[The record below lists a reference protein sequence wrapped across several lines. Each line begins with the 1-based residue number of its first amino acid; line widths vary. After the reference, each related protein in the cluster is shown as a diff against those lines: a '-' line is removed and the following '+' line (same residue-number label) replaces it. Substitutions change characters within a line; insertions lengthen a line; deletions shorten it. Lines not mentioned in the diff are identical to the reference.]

1 LYILSNDS
9 SSQQREERYRN
20 RDMNL
25 TTFSRC
31 YIAYLLFNIGGWVYF
46 GHLLYYTSYMT
57 TETCNS
63 YTKEPTDVIKIFVGI
78 AMTLTTANIV
88 VATTSILNNENR
100 DVLEI
105 ENSYCF
111 LITSLILLTVSA
123 ISSLVLFAI
132 TSGMTDIRCS
142 NSNAEFGL
150 KLAVYGVI
158 WIAFIGIL
166 LILISI
172 LLFLGNII
180 EHAKFHLL
188 CLPCVDMCKNYRQRR
203 IGIAV
208 ATSSIS
214 KYEAPHVT
222 IPMPVAVATYKE
234 EPKIVCSI
242 CYDASITLLLEPCN
256 HICMCHVCYESLV
269 KKECPICKTEISTTK
284 KVYFASQSR

>member
-1 LYILSNDS
+1 
-9 SSQQREERYRN
+9 
-20 RDMNL
+20 
-25 TTFSRC
+25 
-31 YIAYLLFNIGGWVYF
+31 
-46 GHLLYYTSYMT
+46 MT

-88 VATTSILNNENR
+88 VATTSILNNENQ

-111 LITSLILLTVSA
+111 LITSLILLSVSA
-123 ISSLVLFAI
+123 ISSLVLFGI

-150 KLAVYGVI
+150 KLSVYGVI
-158 WIAFIGIL
+158 WIAFIEIL

-172 LLFLGNII
+172 LLFLCNII

-208 ATSSIS
+208 ATSTTDPAVVGSSIS

-242 CYDASITLLLEPCN
+242 CYDAPITVLLEPCN

-284 KVYFASQSR
+284 KVYFATPPTR